1 MQYIQYITIT
11 DFLLLPIYIFVVF
24 IFASYFKNKYYPKG
38 HPLRPY
44 FMPAFALKIIGAIF
58 LGIIY
63 QFYYKGGDTLNYWKQ
78 TEIIN
83 SSLNDSIGVWFRLIT
98 ATAEIYDVDVYK
110 YTTQIYWYG
119 IKSPEYI
126 ISIIGAVLGLFTMT
140 TYLPTSVIFA
150 AISFIG
156 VWKMYVVFT
165 KLYPRLTK
173 HMAFAILFIPSVIFW
188 GSGFMKDTITMTCIG
203 WVTHFFYRIFFENRK
218 IVINSVYALFFLYVI
233 YVVKSY
239 IVMAFLPAA
248 LLWGIG
254 LLSYKIKDARLI
266 IFVRYFLYA
275 ATIAGLVLVGGKLQT
290 EMFGEYNVES
300 VAFKSF
306 VTRDYLYR
314 ISNEQDGSGYT
325 LGDMD
330 PTLLGMLEKAPAGVN
345 VTLFRPYLWEA
356 RKPIVMISA
365 LESLLYF
372 VFTIVAIVRNNPIRL
387 VQRIFADETLQF
399 CLIFT
404 LIFAFAVGISTSN
417 FGSLVRYKI
426 PCLPFYTAFLIILF
440 YPPKQE
446 LVLRKQRDKERKKI
460 V

>member
-11 DFLLLPIYIFVVF
+11 DFLLLPIYVFVVF
-24 IFASYFKNKYYPKG
+24 IFASYFRNKYYPKG
-38 HPLRPY
+38 HPLRRY
-44 FMPAFALKIIGAIF
+44 FMPAFTFKIVGAIL

-83 SSLNDSIGVWFRLIT
+83 SAFSEDFSAWLRLMT
-98 ATAEIYDVDVYK
+98 ATADIYDVDVYK
-110 YTTQIYWYG
+110 YSTQIYWYG
-119 IKSPEYI
+119 AKSPEYL
-126 ISIIGAVLGLFTMT
+126 ISIAGAFIGLFTMT

-150 AISFIG
+150 ALSFIG
-156 VWKMYVVFT
+156 VWKMYIVFT
-165 KLYPRLTK
+165 KLYPRLQK

-188 GSGFMKDTITMTCIG
+188 GSGFMKDTITMTAIG
-203 WVTHFFYRIFFENRK
+203 WVTHFFYRIFFENKK
-218 IVINSVYALFFLYVI
+218 IILNSIIVVFILYVI
-233 YVVKSY
+233 YIIKSY
-239 IVMAFLPAA
+239 ILMAFLPAA
-248 LLWGIG
+248 LLWGVG
-254 LLSYKIKDARLI
+254 LLSYKIKDTRLI
-266 IFVRYFLYA
+266 LFARYFLYA
-275 ATIAGLVLVGGKLQT
+275 SSIAGLMVVGGRLQT

-300 VAFKSF
+300 LGYKSF

-314 ISNEQDGSGYT
+314 ISMEQDGSGYT

-330 PTLLGMLEKAPAGVN
+330 PTLLGMIEKAPAGVN

-356 RKPIVMISA
+356 RKPIVMVSA
-365 LESLLYF
+365 LEALLYLA
-372 VFTIVAIVRNNPIRL
+372 FTIIAIVRNNPIRM

-399 CLIFT
+399 CLVFT

-446 LVLRKQRDKERKKI
+446 LILRKKRDKERKHA